1 MMTIGRNTAFRAHV
15 DDNETEQAILILN
28 ALETEA
34 PRDAEKA
41 IKAIRSKAVLR
52 GTDWD
57 RIKRDAIQNRNMEHY
72 RSDFERLGKL

>member
-1 MMTIGRNTAFRAHV
+1 ML
-15 DDNETEQAILILN
+15 AILIFN
-28 ALETEA
+28 ALQSEV

-57 RIKRDAIQNRNMEHY
+57 RIKRDAIQHRNMEDY
-72 RSDFERLGKL
+72 RHDFERLNEL